1 MLIVE
6 CMILVFFRVHAIF
19 PSPDPHVLS
28 DPRMNNLLQYAK
40 KVENDMYSVANTRVS
55 LLYVQCGEH
64 QVKVKIRLI
73 L

>member
-1 MLIVE
+1 M
-6 CMILVFFRVHAIF
+6 HAIF